1 MKFKRVI
8 SFIIACLLVISAL
21 FVVGCENGTDQ
32 PAGDSSALSGNAD
45 TSDEGTVSS
54 LISILDSGAEDYII
68 IRGSYA
74 LNYEIEAA
82 KAVNGTF
89 RTLFPSTWDAQIF
102 DDFIV
107 GVGKTDVVENDKKE
121 ILIGETNRK
130 ESIDTLATLSKNT
143 YVVKFV
149 GNKLVIIG
157 YDQYATL
164 TAANAFIEEI
174 TKLGQGADFLSLD
187 PGFMLEGV
195 SEKRKVP
202 IYEGAQYRFLS
213 WNLGCYVGK
222 DAGAVKAVNVIMP
235 YLPDIIATQESNKD
249 VHVNIL
255 KRVMAN
261 ETSYTYADATHPGS
275 STYCYTPIIYNKTL
289 FEKVESGVE
298 WLDGRYTGTNTKSLA
313 WAVFKD
319 VNGITFGVIN
329 FHGAVC
335 SSSYSGYEKYTDAE
349 RSEIAKKWRLDNVR
363 QIIEVRDRIFAKY
376 GQIPLTVNG
385 DCNFNDS
392 SDPYAKMLA
401 GGFYDSEKVASG
413 HITTGFTTSYSYG
426 NFSKSGKSIDHFFGI
441 NNVKFISFEIIRTDD
456 VKIASDHCPIYTDLV
471 LPAVN

>member
-1 MKFKRVI
+1 MKIKRFI
-8 SFIIACLLVISAL
+8 SLLTACLLVIPAL
-21 FVVGCENGTDQ
+21 FAVGCDDGKKL
-32 PAGDSSALSGNAD
+32 PADD
-45 TSDEGTVSS
+45 TSADVGNIDSTDDGNDSS

-68 IRGSYA
+68 IRGTYA
-74 LNYEIEAA
+74 ANYEVEAA
-82 KAVNGTF
+82 KAVNTAL
-89 RTLFPSTWDAQIF
+89 RTNFASTWDARIF
-102 DDFIV
+102 DDFVKGIAK
-107 GVGKTDVVENDKKE
+107 GDIVENDVKE
-121 ILIGETNRK
+121 ILVGVTNRK
-130 ESIDTLATLSKNT
+130 ESVDTLATLKKDS
-143 YVVKFV
+143 YIVKFV
-149 GNKLVIIG
+149 GKKLVIIG

-164 TAANAFIEEI
+164 CAADAFVEEI
-174 TKLGQGADFLSLD
+174 NKLGTDADFLSLD
-187 PGFMLEGV
+187 PGFTLEGM
-195 SEKRKVP
+195 SEKRKIP
-202 IYEGAQYRFLS
+202 LYEGAQYRFLS

-222 DAGAVKAVNVIMP
+222 DAGAVKAIKVIMP

-255 KRVMAN
+255 KRVMGN
-261 ETSYTYADATHPGS
+261 EPSYTYADATHPGT

-289 FEKVESGVE
+289 FEKIESGVE

-319 VNGITFGVIN
+319 VNGVTFGVIN

-335 SSSYSGYEKYTDAE
+335 SSSYSGYEKMTDNE

-363 QIIEVRDRIFAKY
+363 QIIDVRDRIFAKY

-392 SDPYAKMLA
+392 SEPYSNMLA
-401 GGFYDSEKVASG
+401 AGFYDSEKVSSG

-441 NNVKFISFEIIRTDD
+441 NNVKFISFEIIRDDD

-471 LPAVN
+471 LPAAN